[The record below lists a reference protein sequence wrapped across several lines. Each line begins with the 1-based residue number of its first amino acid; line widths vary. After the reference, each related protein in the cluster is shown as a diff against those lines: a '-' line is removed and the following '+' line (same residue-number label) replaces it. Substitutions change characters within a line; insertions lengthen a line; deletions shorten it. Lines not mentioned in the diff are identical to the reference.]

1 MNRLREQ
8 DLRAVIALLQEAYAQ
23 PDLDTDAAYTVG
35 ALPRVVGGQRASYNE
50 ADPRLGTI
58 RAVIKPDD
66 GGARLNARQ
75 YREHPMFQERVHRKL
90 GVDNRAAAARAHEM
104 WATRPITPD

>member
-8 DLRAVIALLQEAYAQ
+8 DLRAVVAFLQGAYAQ
-23 PDLDTDAAYTVG
+23 PDLDAYAGYAVD
-35 ALPRVVGGQRASYNE
+35 ALPRVVGAQRVSYNE
-50 ADPRLGTI
+50 AHPRLGTT

-75 YREHPMFQERVHRKL
+75 YREHPMFQRFL
-90 GVDNRAAAARAHEM
+90 
-104 WATRPITPD
+104 ATRLA